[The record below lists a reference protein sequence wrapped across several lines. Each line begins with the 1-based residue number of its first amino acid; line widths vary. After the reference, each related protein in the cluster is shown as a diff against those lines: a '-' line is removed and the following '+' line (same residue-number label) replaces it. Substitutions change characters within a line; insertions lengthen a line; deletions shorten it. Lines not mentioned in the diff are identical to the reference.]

1 MIIRNIFSRRQFDI
15 DNYAWDLSSLNEA
28 LETLLVHRGFSSVTL
43 QIDPPPSGMDKTSP
57 SAVDLW
63 LSSTLYPMDI
73 EVELLSSTYVEVE
86 SMITHAAPCILQIP
100 ETNVGQDDDSQPKEL
115 RYFILG
121 RGSKDAVS
129 LLTTNLEWHRIPTE
143 TIVNTYRSIWEAPY
157 RDIVDNILRQ
167 AGVQEERLPTARQAM
182 LAEQLRSETI
192 SVCTLMQ
199 SSPGSNFLRQVR
211 NGNVL
216 RPLAY
221 IFAGFLGV
229 QLLGVLGWVLIGGS
243 ALEGYFEEAYLLA
256 WALLLLSGIPFQLII
271 LWFQNVLSLNF
282 SILFKQRMLFG
293 ILQLRPEEIR
303 LQGSGQF
310 LSRVME
316 TESFETLVLNGGFG
330 AVLAIVQVIV
340 AIFILSAGIAG
351 VYHVALLFV
360 WLILAILL
368 FVRYVRRSLQWVKA
382 YRGMTND
389 LVERMVGHRTR
400 LVQELPSEWHKEEDS
415 LLGQYLNLSRRM
427 DTESLQLQTFLTRGW
442 LIASL
447 LVLARSFV
455 FDTNSITQLAV
466 SIGGIL
472 LASSS
477 FQAFVGGLVAIM
489 NIFISWQEVSPL
501 VTAASRRQPAASVP
515 AIFNTSSTDDMA
527 RNKQPLF
534 VMRDISFRY
543 TSQGTPIF
551 RETNLDIMHGERLLL
566 EGPSGGGKST
576 LANLLTSLRS
586 PDSGLIM
593 LNGLDL
599 ETIGASEWRQRVVYV
614 PQFHENHVMNQTFAF
629 NLLMGRGWPP
639 NQEDLEQAEIICREL
654 GLGPLLDRMPSG
666 LQQIVGENGWQLS
679 HGERSRLYIAR
690 ALLQRSDIIIL
701 DESFAALDPE
711 TRSMALNCV
720 LERAPTLM
728 VIAHP

>member
-1 MIIRNIFSRRQFDI
+1 MAIRTFLNRRQFDI
-15 DNYAWDLSSLNEA
+15 EDYAWDLSSLNEA
-28 LETLLVHRGFSSVTL
+28 LETLLTYSGFSSVTI
-43 QIDPPPSGMDKTSP
+43 QVDAPPAAMDHTST

-63 LSSTLYPMDI
+63 LSSTLYPLDI

-86 SMITHAAPCILQIP
+86 SMITHAAPCIIQVPDMLTDE
-100 ETNVGQDDDSQPKEL
+100 ETEPQEL
-115 RYFILG
+115 RYVVLG
-121 RGSKDAVS
+121 RSNSNTIS
-129 LLTTNLEWHRIPTE
+129 LLTKDDLEWRRVPTK
-143 TIVNTYRSIWEAPY
+143 TIVEAYRSIWEAPY
-157 RDIVDNILRQ
+157 RDVIDIILRQ
-167 AGVQEERLPTARQAM
+167 AGVPEDRLTTARQAM

-199 SSPGSNFLRQVR
+199 YSPGGNFLRQIR
-211 NGNVL
+211 NGNVMK
-216 RPLAY
+216 PLVY

-229 QLLGVLGWVLIGGS
+229 QLLGIVSWVLIGGS
-243 ALEGYFEEAYLLA
+243 ALEGYFEESYLLA
-256 WALLLLSGIPFQLII
+256 WALILLTGIPFQLII

-340 AIFILSAGIAG
+340 AIFVLSAGVAG
-351 VYHVALLFV
+351 IYHVALLVV
-360 WLILAILL
+360 WLLLAILL
-368 FVRYVRRSLQWVKA
+368 FIRYVRRSLQWVTA

-400 LVQELPSEWHKEEDS
+400 LIQELPSEWHKEEDA
-415 LLGQYLNLSRRM
+415 LLGKYLNLSRQM

-447 LVLARSFV
+447 IVLARYFI
-455 FDTNSITQLAV
+455 FDTHSITQLAV
-466 SIGGIL
+466 TIGGIL
-472 LASSS
+472 LASQS

-489 NIFISWQEVSPL
+489 NIFISWQEVRPL
-501 VTAASRRQPAASVP
+501 VNAANRRHPAASVP
-515 AIFNTSSTDDMA
+515 AIFNTTSTDEKV
-527 RNKQPLF
+527 RSEQPLF
-534 VMRDISFRY
+534 VLRDIYFRY
-543 TSQGTPIF
+543 RAQSTPIF
-551 RETNLDIMHGERLLL
+551 RDTNLDVHHGERILL

-576 LANLLTSLRS
+576 LANLLTSLRA

-599 ETIGASEWRQRVVYV
+599 ETIGSAEWRQRVVYV
-614 PQFHENHVMNQTFAF
+614 PQFHENHVLNQTFAF

-639 NQEDLEQAEIICREL
+639 SQEDLEEAEIICREL
-654 GLGPLLDRMPSG
+654 GLGSLLDRMPSG

-711 TRSMALNCV
+711 TRALALQCV